1 MSCHDLVCRGSEE
14 SLAEYKVKEV
24 KNGRLAMLAF
34 LGFNAQYLAT
44 GRFFGSPA
52 CARCCNV
59 FSICSCIWKTHAHAL
74 WTTHG
79 TSKGVS
85 DSLCSK
91 LCSTSSQNLSL
102 IPGLLLC
109 NTQRRLFAV
118 TIDSHVTLHSIAYFC
133 NS

>member
-59 FSICSCIWKTHAHAL
+59 FSICSCI
-74 WTTHG
+74 
-79 TSKGVS
+79 V
-85 DSLCSK
+85 D
-91 LCSTSSQNLSL
+91 NLTAPQRVFLTVCAASCA
-102 IPGLLLC
+102 IPPPKIC
-109 NTQRRLFAV
+109 
-118 TIDSHVTLHSIAYFC
+118 H
-133 NS
+133 